1 MFSDPEVPTPGM
13 RQLDAPVVRGLVSRR
28 ALGDA
33 TGENRATSQP
43 HQSTG
48 DQAQDV
54 KMEEET
60 SHTSKCSA
68 LTEKL
73 CGVCGYASLN
83 GIAPNPPRREGFFGT
98 PARGGAGVRAGL
110 KCGGWPACELA
121 RREKLAPSP
130 EGEGWGEGP
139 VDRRRGNDEKE
150 NEERDPGETLF
161 SRTKRDL
168 RCLGSAMTLS

>member
-83 GIAPNPPRREGFFGT
+83 GIGLRAARLSVAPTAASASTGS
-98 PARGGAGVRAGL
+98 
-110 KCGGWPACELA
+110 
-121 RREKLAPSP
+121 APSRP
-130 EGEGWGEGP
+130 
-139 VDRRRGNDEKE
+139 
-150 NEERDPGETLF
+150 T
-161 SRTKRDL
+161 
-168 RCLGSAMTLS
+168 

>member
-83 GIAPNPPRREGFFGT
+83 GIGV
-98 PARGGAGVRAGL
+98 RGGRI
-110 KCGGWPACELA
+110 
-121 RREKLAPSP
+121 
-130 EGEGWGEGP
+130 
-139 VDRRRGNDEKE
+139 
-150 NEERDPGETLF
+150 
-161 SRTKRDL
+161 
-168 RCLGSAMTLS
+168 SAVMRMTLDRLVSEPRTPP

>member
-60 SHTSKCSA
+60 YHTSKCSE

-83 GIAPNPPRREGFFGT
+83 GIASKPLTAPSQ
-98 PARGGAGVRAGL
+98 GGEQRATS
-110 KCGGWPACELA
+110 CGGILSYSNRDFSSPQRYASAPAADRPAA
-121 RREKLAPSP
+121 RPEKMQPP
-130 EGEGWGEGP
+130 
-139 VDRRRGNDEKE
+139 K
-150 NEERDPGETLF
+150 
-161 SRTKRDL
+161 K
-168 RCLGSAMTLS
+168 

>member
-83 GIAPNPPRREGFFGT
+83 GIASSPRSS
-98 PARGGAGVRAGL
+98 
-110 KCGGWPACELA
+110 LA
-121 RREKLAPSP
+121 LLASHIVQRS
-130 EGEGWGEGP
+130 W
-139 VDRRRGNDEKE
+139 
-150 NEERDPGETLF
+150 
-161 SRTKRDL
+161 
-168 RCLGSAMTLS
+168 LSY

>member
-1 MFSDPEVPTPGM
+1 MFSDPKVPTPGM

-73 CGVCGYASLN
+73 CGVCGYGSFN
-83 GIAPNPPRREGFFGT
+83 GIRSKPLTAPSQ
-98 PARGGAGVRAGL
+98 GGKQSATN
-110 KCGGWPACELA
+110 CGG
-121 RREKLAPSP
+121 
-130 EGEGWGEGP
+130 
-139 VDRRRGNDEKE
+139 N
-150 NEERDPGETLF
+150 
-161 SRTKRDL
+161 
-168 RCLGSAMTLS
+168 